1 MYLLELNDK
10 NFQNGVLESKEIWVV
25 GFGTDWC
32 KPCVS
37 VINNLSALENKL
49 TDFKFGTLDVDKN
62 LKITRQLK
70 IIKIPQVLVLK
81 NGTEMGR
88 FIGYISI
95 DKLEELISHCPGVD
109 DIKSNGKKS
118 SIDT

>member
-1 MYLLELNDK
+1 MYLIELNDK
-10 NFQNGVLESKEIWVV
+10 NFQSEVLESKEICVV

-37 VINNLSALENKL
+37 
-49 TDFKFGTLDVDKN
+49 
-62 LKITRQLK
+62 
-70 IIKIPQVLVLK
+70 VLVLK

-88 FIGYISI
+88 FIGYISF
-95 DKLEELISHCPGVD
+95 DKLEELISSCPGVD